1 MVKVIMHGCCGHMGQ
16 VISDLASKD
25 PEVEIVA
32 GIDIADKGNTCY
44 PVFTDMKACQVDADV
59 VIDFSSAKAVDALLD
74 FCAEKALP
82 VVLCTTGL
90 SEVQLAKVEET
101 AEKSRSSLS
110 KYVPWC
116 QYALKASERS
126 SADSGSGWI

>member
-32 GIDIADKGNTCY
+32 GIDIADKGNTSY

-59 VIDFSSAKAVDALLD
+59 VIDFSSAKAVDTLLD

-82 VVLCTTGL
+82 VVLCTTG
-90 SEVQLAKVEET
+90 
-101 AEKSRSSLS
+101 KSSFR
-110 KYVPWC
+110 K
-116 QYALKASERS
+116 LKKQQRKQQS
-126 SADSGSGWI
+126 